1 MVRDIAY
8 TYIYIYIFVYV
19 MCDIFYVG
27 KDEMCNHSTS
37 SIPVLSLCRSARSS
51 VSRSGQVKF
60 GHASILSKAA
70 RAASGP
76 AFTPEML
83 ESEVP
88 TLSHVCLCCL
98 VIALYL

>member
-1 MVRDIAY
+1 
-8 TYIYIYIFVYV
+8 

-76 AFTPEML
+76 AFTPMCRSL
-83 ESEVP
+83 KCPHCHMFVYAVW
-88 TLSHVCLCCL
+88 L
-98 VIALYL
+98 

>member
-1 MVRDIAY
+1 
-8 TYIYIYIFVYV
+8 

-76 AFTPEML
+76 AFTPMCWSL
-83 ESEVP
+83 KCPHCHMFVYAVW
-88 TLSHVCLCCL
+88 L
-98 VIALYL
+98 